1 MNNSQPIRANYL
13 EISKLIIAM
22 FQTAATSLTAT
33 TPTPTAVSSTGS
45 ARAGLV
51 STSSVLL
58 TSTGSQS
65 RSCVTGTTGWSV
77 AADLPVTSVRRD
89 VPDLSHS
96 LSLNQRFDL
105 SLYFAIKTLCTYLHQ
120 TLTES

>member
-1 MNNSQPIRANYL
+1 MGT
-13 EISKLIIAM
+13 AM
-22 FQTAATSLTAT
+22 ASLTAT

-65 RSCVTGTTGWSV
+65 SSGVTGTTGWSA
-77 AADLPVTSVRRD
+77 AADLLVTSVRRD

-96 LSLNQRFDL
+96 LSLHQRL
-105 SLYFAIKTLCTYLHQ
+105 SLKLCSFIVFCNKNIVTS
-120 TLTES
+120 E